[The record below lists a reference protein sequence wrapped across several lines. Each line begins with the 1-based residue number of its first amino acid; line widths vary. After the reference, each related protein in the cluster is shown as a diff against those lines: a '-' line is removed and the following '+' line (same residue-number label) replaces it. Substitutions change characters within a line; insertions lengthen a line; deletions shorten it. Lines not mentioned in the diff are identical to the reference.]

1 MAEPASAGPIVV
13 GIVAAPGAAR
23 EYAEELAATLPADL
37 SERFPGVE
45 WRAEVA
51 EADPAQPT
59 ANARELVEAV
69 RRRLLGEG
77 WDLAVGLTDLP
88 LRAGRRP
95 VTAHASASHGVGL
108 VSLPALGAVGLSRRL
123 RSAVVHLIEGMLGES
138 VGARGEVSGRDA
150 RLGRRLRE
158 LGSPLG
164 RAHVHDD
171 GTVGFVG
178 ATLRGNL
185 RLLVGMVRANEPSRI
200 IVRLS
205 RALLGSLGT
214 AAVAVVTRDFWVLAD
229 GMSWLRLAVLAVVA
243 VLGTVLALVLAHGLW
258 ERAPSPQARERVV
271 LFNLAT
277 TITVALGVLTLYAG
291 LFVLSLAGALAL
303 IPPGL
308 FEHTTGHPVGAVD
321 YVRLA
326 CTIAAL
332 ATLGGA
338 LGSLVESDDAVR
350 DAAYR
355 TRHDARTETDR

>member
-1 MAEPASAGPIVV
+1 MAAPAPADPIVI

-23 EYAEELAATLPADL
+23 ERAEELAATLPADL
-37 SERFPGVE
+37 GARFPGVE
-45 WRAEVA
+45 WRAAVA
-51 EADPAQPT
+51 DADPAQPT
-59 ANARELVEAV
+59 ADAHELVDAV
-69 RRRLLGEG
+69 RRRMLAEG

-88 LRAGRRP
+88 LRLGRRP

-108 VSLPALGAVGLSRRL
+108 VSLPALGAVGLTRRL
-123 RSAVVHLIEGMLGES
+123 RRAVVRLIEGMLGES
-138 VGARGEVSGRDA
+138 VGVRGELKGRDA
-150 RLGRRLRE
+150 RLRRRLRE

-164 RAHVHDD
+164 HARVQDD

-214 AAVAVVTRDFWVLAD
+214 AAVAVVTRDLWVLAD
-229 GMSWLRLAVLAVVA
+229 RVSWPRLAVLAVIA
-243 VLGTVLALVLAHGLW
+243 VLGTGMALVVAHGLW
-258 ERAPSPQARERVV
+258 ERAPSPAARERVV

-277 TITVALGVLTLYAG
+277 VITVALGVLTLYAG
-291 LFVLSLAGALAL
+291 LFALSLAGELVL
-303 IPPGL
+303 IPPSL
-308 FEHTTGHPVGAVD
+308 FESTVRHDVGAVD

-326 CTIAAL
+326 CMIAAL

-338 LGSLVESDDAVR
+338 LGSLLESDDAVR

-355 TRHDARTETDR
+355 THDDARIEAAA

>member
-1 MAEPASAGPIVV
+1 MADAASGRPIVV
-13 GIVAAPGAAR
+13 GIVAPPGVAR
-23 EYAEELAATLPADL
+23 ERAEELAATLPADL
-37 SERFPGVE
+37 NERFPGVE

-51 EADPAQPT
+51 DADPVPST

-69 RRRLLGEG
+69 RRRLLWEG

-108 VSLPALGAVGLSRRL
+108 VSLPALGAVGLTRRL

-138 VGARGEVSGRDA
+138 VGPRGEARGRDA
-150 RLGRRLRE
+150 RLAGRLRE

-164 RAHVHDD
+164 RAHVQDD

-214 AAVAVVTRDFWVLAD
+214 AAVAVVTRDFWALAD
-229 GMSWLRLAVLAVVA
+229 AMSWPRLAVLAVIA
-243 VLGTVLALVLAHGLW
+243 VLGTVLALMLAHGLW
-258 ERAPSPQARERVV
+258 ERAPSRQARERVV

-277 TITVALGVLTLYAG
+277 TITVTLGVLTLYGG
-291 LFVLSLAGALAL
+291 LFVLSLAGGLAL
-303 IPPGL
+303 IPPRL
-308 FEHTTGHPVGAVD
+308 FEHTTGHSVGIVD
-321 YVRLA
+321 YLRLA

-355 TRHDARTETDR
+355 TQDDARTETGG

>member
-1 MAEPASAGPIVV
+1 MAAPAPADAIVI
-13 GIVAAPGAAR
+13 GIVAAPGAAHDR
-23 EYAEELAATLPADL
+23 AEELAATLPADL
-37 SERFPGVE
+37 AERFPGVE

-51 EADPAQPT
+51 EADPAQLT
-59 ANARELVEAV
+59 ADARDLVEEV
-69 RRRLLGEG
+69 RRRLLEEG

-95 VTAHASASHGVGL
+95 VTAAASASHGVGL
-108 VSLPALGAVGLSRRL
+108 VSLPALGAVGLGRRL
-123 RSAVVHLIEGMLGES
+123 RSAVVRLIEGMLGEA
-138 VGARGEVSGRDA
+138 VGVRGEGRGRDA
-150 RLGRRLRE
+150 RLGRRLHE

-164 RAHVHDD
+164 HARVQDD

-214 AAVAVVTRDFWVLAD
+214 AAVGVVTRDLWVLAD
-229 GMSWLRLAVLAVVA
+229 KISWPRLALLAVIA
-243 VLGTVLALVLAHGLW
+243 VLGTGMALVVAHGLW
-258 ERAPSPQARERVV
+258 ERAPSRAARERVV

-277 TITVALGVLTLYAG
+277 AITVALGVLTLYAG
-291 LFVLSLAGALAL
+291 LFVLSLAGELVL

-308 FEHTTGHPVGAVD
+308 FESTVGHAVGVID
-321 YVRLA
+321 YLRLA
-326 CTIAAL
+326 GTIAAL

-338 LGSLVESDDAVR
+338 LGALLESDDAVR
-350 DAAYR
+350 EAAYR
-355 TRHDARTETDR
+355 THDDARTEAAA